1 MTSLGHHH
9 LHQFVTLEKATT
21 QQMTCIQTVF
31 TSVHELRE
39 MTSLMERPLFLSI
52 APPLHLNSSFM
63 MLSGNN
69 KKKVH
74 PSSPKHHRLI

>member
-31 TSVHELRE
+31 TSVHDDQFDGVTPVSQHRT
-39 MTSLMERPLFLSI
+39 TSAS
-52 APPLHLNSSFM
+52 
-63 MLSGNN
+63 
-69 KKKVH
+69 
-74 PSSPKHHRLI
+74 